1 MKVEERRRLSRKFN
15 MLKPMYS
22 RILKRNRNKVNIT
35 LLELVRLA
43 DYIESKGISVD
54 TIDLEAIIDPKLT
67 YNENKEIIDEVV
79 RYGY

>member
-1 MKVEERRRLSRKFN
+1 MRVEERRRLSRKFN

-54 TIDLEAIIDPKLT
+54 TIDLESIIDPKLT

-79 RYGY
+79 KYGC

>member
-54 TIDLEAIIDPKLT
+54 TIDLESIIDPKLT

-79 RYGY
+79 KYGC